1 MADFRQNVQLYDE
14 GVRVAL
20 GWIIKG
26 TPEMMVS
33 ATAAA
38 SKYTWKKSQKI
49 VPVETGALKRSGRR
63 KIEYKKDLG
72 MAVAELSYGFTG
84 ATRGYAADASGN
96 LSGKLKLGRDP
107 NKYAAAVHEMTGP
120 FKDPTTP
127 GTEPKYLEK
136 PVAEN
141 RQEFFNTMGKHIRF
155 QLKVLAEKGGG

>member
-1 MADFRQNVQLYDE
+1 MADFRQNVQLYDD
-14 GVRVAL
+14 GVRAAL
-20 GWIIKG
+20 GKIITG

-38 SKYTWKKSQKI
+38 SKYTWKQSQKI

-72 MAVAELSYGFTG
+72 MAVADMSYGFTG
-84 ATRGYAADASGN
+84 ATRGYVPGGG
-96 LSGKLKLGRDP
+96 GKLKLGRNP

-120 FKDPTTP
+120 FKRPTTP
-127 GTEPKYLEK
+127 GTEPKYLEN

-141 RQEFFNTMGKHIRF
+141 RQEFFNTLGKHIRF